1 MNYLKRCEAVI
12 DLDAVSRNLESYKRF
27 LKDGTELM
35 CVVKA
40 SCYGHC
46 DKAIA
51 PYLQQKH
58 GVKYFAVS
66 NITEA
71 IRLRECGITGD
82 ILILGYTCPGSDEVQ
97 HLADLNIIQAITEY
111 SYAEELNKRSGGK
124 KIRVH
129 CAIDTGMTRIGVR
142 GSVNEC
148 ADEIEKISRLE
159 NISLEGVFTHF
170 AVADSDGEDNFA
182 YTDAQ
187 QQKII
192 DVTNEL
198 KARGISLIH
207 SHFMNS
213 AAGVYRNDPRST
225 LARLGIILYGLM
237 PNTAKALPFE
247 LSPVMTLRATVSM
260 IKTVEPGTQVSY
272 GRTYTAQ
279 KTTRLATVTCGYAD
293 GYPRALSNKGYVL
306 IGGKKAPITG
316 RICMDQFMC
325 DVTDIEDVK
334 VGDYAIL
341 IGKSGNEVITADDI
355 ADITGT
361 IGYEIVCGI
370 SSRVPRVIMSNNAE
384 IDVF

>member
-1 MNYLKRCEAVI
+1 
-12 DLDAVSRNLESYKRF
+12 
-27 LKDGTELM
+27 
-35 CVVKA
+35 
-40 SCYGHC
+40 
-46 DKAIA
+46 
-51 PYLQQKH
+51 
-58 GVKYFAVS
+58 
-66 NITEA
+66 
-71 IRLRECGITGD
+71 
-82 ILILGYTCPGSDEVQ
+82 
-97 HLADLNIIQAITEY
+97 
-111 SYAEELNKRSGGK
+111 
-124 KIRVH
+124 
-129 CAIDTGMTRIGVR
+129 MTRIGVR
-142 GSVNEC
+142 GSVKEC
-148 ADEIEKISRLE
+148 ADEIEKISHLE

-182 YTDAQ
+182 YTDSQ

-198 KARGISLIH
+198 KARGIKLIH

-237 PNTAKALPFE
+237 PNTAKPLPFE

-260 IKTVEPGTQVSY
+260 IKTVEAGTQVSY
-272 GRTYTAQ
+272 GRTYTA
-279 KTTRLATVTCGYAD
+279 KKPTRLATVTCGYAD

-355 ADITGT
+355 ADMTGT